1 MSEFITVTRVEELR
15 PGQVEVFEVG
25 DEFVAVANV
34 DGVFHAFADV
44 CTHDDGPLVEGE
56 LEGCVVTCPRHGAR
70 FDVSTGEALSLPAI
84 APLPTFEARVENGK
98 VQVRVEE

>member
-1 MSEFITVTRVEELR
+1 MSEFTTVTRVEELK

-44 CTHDDGPLVEGE
+44 CTHDDGPLVEGD
-56 LEGCVVTCPRHGAR
+56 LEGCIVTCPRHGAR
-70 FDVSTGEALSLPAI
+70 FDVSTGAALSLPAVV
-84 APLPTFEARVENGK
+84 PLPTFK
-98 VQVRVEE
+98 VQVIDGEVQVQVEE

>member
-44 CTHDDGPLVEGE
+44 CTHDDGPLVEGD

>member
-44 CTHDDGPLVEGE
+44 CTHDDGPLVEGD
-56 LEGCVVTCPRHGAR
+56 LEGCIVTCPRHGAQ

>member
-1 MSEFITVTRVEELR
+1 MSEFVTVTRVQDLS

-34 DGVFHAFADV
+34 DGQFCAFADV

-56 LEGCVVTCPRHGAR
+56 LEGRVVTCPRHGAR
-70 FDVSTGEALSLPAI
+70 FDVCSGAALSLPAVV
-84 APLPTFEARVENGK
+84 PLPTYEIRVVGGE

>member
-1 MSEFITVTRVEELR
+1 MSEFITVTRVEELK

-44 CTHDDGPLVEGE
+44 CTHDDGPLVEGD
-56 LEGCVVTCPRHGAR
+56 LEGCIVTCPRHGAR
-70 FDVSTGEALSLPAI
+70 FDVSTGAALSLPAVV
-84 APLPTFEARVENGK
+84 PLPTFKVQAIDGE